1 VTDTHTRHSISRRA
15 FLGATAAASVA
26 AVRPVAAQQRRRD
39 DMFAGVRDIDPSLRS
54 IPVDRYPMPFSDQ
67 EYADRLTRCRQAMAK
82 LGIELLFVTWPEGMC
97 YLHGYEVTWY
107 RVNSGRQRPPTMGTA
122 VHVDH
127 DKLIFFG
134 GENAVPSA
142 AKDRRPLRG
151 GGPAGAGAAE
161 ALVAE
166 LQKEGWLKSGTVV
179 GLEYWS
185 YVPPRA
191 VSQAFEA
198 AFVGKGAKVVDG
210 SGVMLTIRRIKS
222 PAEIAVL
229 EHAAKLGDLGL
240 RAVARNF
247 KPGMSHSEVASLA
260 LGGMMAAGGEMPAI
274 APAIQTGIP
283 RSPHLMPARRR
294 INAGEP
300 FGIDFAGVY
309 YRYHAVVNRTF
320 FYGEP
325 SPELVRLNEAART
338 ALDVLA
344 RTARAGTPVATVMRA
359 LREHYQ
365 KTGAWEHRGALGGY
379 EIGIAFPS
387 DWVGEFAFN
396 VADESPEGVFE
407 ANLVTNYENILRIE
421 GPAHSYPQLAITRDT
436 IVYGASG
443 ARCLSAIPPGLIV
456 LG

>member
-1 VTDTHTRHSISRRA
+1 VTANDKRHYVSRRT
-15 FLGATAAASVA
+15 FLSTTAAGVA
-26 AVRPVAAQQRRRD
+26 AVRRGAARQPRRA
-39 DMFAGVRDIDPSLRS
+39 DMFAGVHDIDPSLRS

-67 EYADRLTRCRQAMAK
+67 EYADRLTRCRQAMARQ
-82 LGIELLFVTWPEGMC
+82 GIDLLFVTWPEGMC

-127 DKLIFFG
+127 DRLIFFG

-142 AKDRRPLRG
+142 AEDRRPLRG
-151 GGPAGAGAAE
+151 SGAAGAGAAA

-166 LQKEGWLKSGTVV
+166 LQKEGWLQSGTVV

-198 AFVGKGAKVVDG
+198 AFVEKGAKVVDG

-240 RAVARNF
+240 REVARRF
-247 KPGMSHSEVASLA
+247 RPGMSHSEVSSLA
-260 LGGMMAAGGEMPAI
+260 LSGMMSAGGEIPAI

-309 YRYHAVVNRTF
+309 HRYHAVVNRTF
-320 FYGEP
+320 YYGEP
-325 SPELVRLNEAART
+325 GRDLIRLNEAART
-338 ALDVLA
+338 ALDVLG
-344 RTARAGTPVATVMRA
+344 RTAKAGTPVAAVMRA
-359 LREHYQ
+359 LRDHYREA
-365 KTGAWEHRGALGGY
+365 GVWEHRGGLGGY
-379 EIGIAFPS
+379 EIGIAFPP

-396 VADESPEGVFE
+396 VADESPDGIFE
-407 ANLVTNYENILRIE
+407 ANLVTNYENILRVE
-421 GPAHSYPQLAITRDT
+421 GVAGGYPQLAITRDT
-436 IVYGASG
+436 IVYGPDG
-443 ARCLSAIPPGLIV
+443 ARRLSAIPPGLIV